1 MRLLEEGADQHED
14 TVKALSY
21 LADYYKNTK
30 DYGKAEACCMQLLDY
45 AGPEKQLAKALLREI
60 HALQEAA
67 AERAEDTS
75 MADVN

>member
-1 MRLLEEGADQHED
+1 MFSFHLLY
-14 TVKALSY
+14 LSCPAPFLY
-21 LADYYKNTK
+21 K
-30 DYGKAEACCMQLLDY
+30 DYGKAEACCMRLLDY

-75 MADVN
+75 MADV